1 MGYPSEYRYS
11 KEHEWVLVEGEVATV
26 GITEFAQAE
35 LGDVVFVELPEEG
48 DSFDTDDEVGS
59 IESVKAV
66 AEIYTPIAGEI
77 TEINEI
83 LEADPALVNKDP
95 HVEGWLFKI
104 KMSDPAEVEGLM
116 DAAAYESFASTGD
129 E

>member
-26 GITEFAQAE
+26 GITEFAQEE

-48 DSFDTDDEVGS
+48 DAFDTDDEVGS

-66 AEIYTPIAGEI
+66 AEIYTPVAGEV
-77 TEINEI
+77 TEINDI
-83 LEADPALVNKDP
+83 LEDDPALVNKDP

-104 KMSDPAEVEGLM
+104 KMSDPTEAEGLM
-116 DAAAYESFASTGD
+116 DATAYESFASTGD